1 MTEGF
6 EFGAPEVQAVL
17 LATGIIA
24 FVAMLRYWR
33 PADGT

>member
-1 MTEGF
+1 MDDAF
-6 EFGAPEVQAVL
+6 QFGAPEVQAVL

-33 PADGT
+33 PVDRH